1 MPKEYNVTIIGF
13 GTVGA
18 GVADILLNNSEVI
31 TPGEAFHEHS
41 PHAAPM
47 PDDNDTAHTK
57 ALHTFQ
63 NSGKDLRTTEGLS
76 TVTACPVARP
86 RREQDIASR

>member
-31 TPGEAFHEHS
+31 TR
-41 PHAAPM
+41 AA
-47 PDDNDTAHTK
+47 TS
-57 ALHTFQ
+57 
-63 NSGKDLRTTEGLS
+63 NST
-76 TVTACPVARP
+76 
-86 RREQDIASR
+86 